1 MTLCALC
8 WRLWPTATAV
18 RMSSVNSPNAPKM
31 LVARHKERDVFR
43 LRSAGKTYA
52 EISRELKIPIGA
64 VAKCVSRVVRRLI
77 QETDQSAKHL
87 RAFELARL
95 DSWLSTL
102 SDKIDSGDCKAIETA
117 LKIIER
123 RHKLL
128 GLDAPDKSAVVQVN
142 WADLVASASVEADRL
157 GLESTLPGTPFSL
170 SNSTLMVRTPDGC
183 AQGDPNVDGPSDA

>member
-170 SNSTLMVRTPDGC
+170 SNSTPMVRTPDGC